1 MTKIKKRE
9 KNDIAIDGNKNIK
22 PCTCIFVF
30 NSALFKE
37 KFVAE
42 IR

>member
-1 MTKIKKRE
+1 MRKIKKKE
-9 KNDIAIDGNKNIK
+9 KNDLAIDVNTNVK

-30 NSALFKE
+30 NLALFKE
-37 KFVAE
+37 KFVAD